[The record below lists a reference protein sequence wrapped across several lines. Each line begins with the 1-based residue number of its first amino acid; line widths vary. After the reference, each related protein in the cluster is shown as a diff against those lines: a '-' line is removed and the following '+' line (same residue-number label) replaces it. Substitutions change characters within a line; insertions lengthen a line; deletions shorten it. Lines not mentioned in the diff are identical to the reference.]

1 MIKEIIV
8 FLLVV
13 SIISC
18 VENPDLS
25 KNANVHKI
33 ENLKAFAKTY
43 GFIRYFHPSD
53 EASDIDWGYL
63 ALYGAQQ
70 IEKCNPKSEIVSI

>member
-33 ENLKAFAKTY
+33 ENLKAFAK
-43 GFIRYFHPSD
+43 RMD
-53 EASDIDWGYL
+53 LSDIF
-63 ALYGAQQ
+63 
-70 IEKCNPKSEIVSI
+70 IPVTRHRT